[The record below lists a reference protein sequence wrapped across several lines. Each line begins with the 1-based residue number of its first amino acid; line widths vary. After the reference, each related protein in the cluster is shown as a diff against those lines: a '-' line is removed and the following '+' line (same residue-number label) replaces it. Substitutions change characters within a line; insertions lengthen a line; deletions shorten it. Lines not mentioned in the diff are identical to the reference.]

1 MALNG
6 STSAP
11 VDPSG
16 VGLATRNGSGQTVRT
31 FYTTTDG
38 PRTPSAIIPMRRGF
52 NSVSDM
58 LAKPGFTWAHR
69 GGSASYPEHS
79 LYAYTQS
86 VARGYGVLEISLAR
100 TSDGVWFGLHDQTT
114 DRTSGGSFGNASSQ
128 TWAQIQ
134 AQQIVVGSQGA
145 PQPYMSW
152 SQLVAKYGKTHIIV
166 ADPKYALSY
175 QTEFLNMVNNDL
187 GPTRAIIK
195 YSGVG
200 SGAAALSTAAQAL
213 GFQTWGF
220 FYATDASASQG
231 GSGALQ
237 TWAGS
242 WTLLGMEYGASQAIW
257 NEALAFGKPVIG
269 HIAPN
274 QAAYNTAMTKGASGV
289 QVSGVGVVAP
299 VSWWT

>member
-1 MALNG
+1 
-6 STSAP
+6 
-11 VDPSG
+11 
-16 VGLATRNGSGQTVRT
+16 
-31 FYTTTDG
+31 
-38 PRTPSAIIPMRRGF
+38 
-52 NSVSDM
+52 
-58 LAKPGFTWAHR
+58 
-69 GGSASYPEHS
+69 
-79 LYAYTQS
+79 
-86 VARGYGVLEISLAR
+86 
-100 TSDGVWFGLHDQTT
+100 
-114 DRTSGGSFGNASSQ
+114 
-128 TWAQIQ
+128 
-134 AQQIVVGSQGA
+134 
-145 PQPYMSW
+145 MSW